1 MTGHQVAPE
10 ARSGSDGAATSAP
23 IISTSTRLAGM
34 FMLAALLI
42 GVALDY
48 LASVG
53 ELGDAGD
60 IVLAFLTL
68 APLAVAILM
77 LIVTRS
83 IAAGA
88 VRSQWNMLGLGM
100 LSAGIGNL
108 IFIVLYLVTGTD
120 PYPSIADVFTL
131 TGYAL
136 LATGLVKAVLA
147 YRGLLDIRHAVIIAA
162 GFSVVAL
169 ALVYFT
175 VIGPFVVFAPT
186 ATQSLPTRILNT
198 LYPVLDMLI
207 LLTPAIALGLLVRK
221 LGAGRVAWPWWLVVA
236 SAATLALT
244 DTVFAYVTYHGYGRT
259 PLIDAGYAAAPLM
272 LGFATLVAR
281 DIYRS

>member
-1 MTGHQVAPE
+1 
-10 ARSGSDGAATSAP
+10 
-23 IISTSTRLAGM
+23 
-34 FMLAALLI
+34 MLAALLI

-53 ELGDAGD
+53 KLGDSGD

-68 APLAVAILM
+68 APLAVAILI
-77 LIVTRS
+77 LIVTRG

-88 VRSQWNMLGLGM
+88 VRSQWNLLGLGM
-100 LSAGIGNL
+100 LSAGIGNV
-108 IFIVLYLVTGTD
+108 IFIVLYLVTGAD

-169 ALVYFT
+169 AFVYFT

-186 ATQSLPTRILNT
+186 DSQSLPTRILNT

-221 LGAGRVAWPWWLVVA
+221 LGAGRVAWAWWLVVV

-244 DTVFAYVTYHGYGRT
+244 DTIFAYVTYHGYGRT
-259 PLIDAGYAAAPLM
+259 PLIDAGYAAAPLL
-272 LGFATLVAR
+272 LGFAALVAR

>member
-1 MTGHQVAPE
+1 MTENRIAPE
-10 ARSGSDGAATSAP
+10 VRSESNSAP
-23 IISTSTRLAGM
+23 VISRGTRAAGM
-34 FMLAALLI
+34 LMLAALLI

-48 LASVG
+48 LASMG
-53 ELGDAGD
+53 KLGDAGD

-77 LIVTRS
+77 LVVTGG

-88 VRSQWNMLGLGM
+88 VRSQWNTLGLGM

-108 IFIVLYLVTGTD
+108 IFIVLYLVTGSD

-175 VIGPFVVFAPT
+175 VIGPYVVFAPT
-186 ATQSLPTRILNT
+186 ESQSLPTRILNT

-221 LGAGRVAWPWWLVVA
+221 LGMGRVAWPWWLVVV

-259 PLIDAGYAAAPLM
+259 PLIDAGYAAAPLL